1 MLFFDSLIIYLI
13 FLLFPILLYLIFLT
27 YTKITNKKESELLFD
42 LCLLS
47 SVYLIIKYHI
57 YFPDKMFLLLV
68 NIPLVIGIIRKR
80 YLLSFILS
88 IFIAFYYY
96 KLFDFNIYFVFSE
109 YFFYF
114 LYFYIFNKKHKKDN
128 SVKIINN
135 FTFLKGIV
143 LSYEIFYIVPNNS
156 NIIFVIINLFL
167 LLLIF
172 YVICY
177 LVVKLMEKAE
187 KILSLNK
194 VLNEL
199 QHEKELKNSLFKITH
214 EIKNPIAVCK
224 GYVDMFDK
232 KDIIKC
238 ERYNEIIKNEL
249 NRTLIIMDDF
259 MNYTKIKVKLD
270 IIDINMLLSEVLES
284 FSLIFKINNVDLI
297 NKVTDDEIYI
307 NGDYDRLKQVFINLI
322 KNGIESFDGKN
333 GKLEIKSKEN
343 NKEVIISIIDNG
355 CGMDEEVFK
364 NINKMFYTTKKNGTG
379 IGLPLSNEIIK
390 LHNGR
395 INLYSKKGEGTTVE
409 IIFNKIDMI

>member
-47 SVYLIIKYHI
+47 SVYLIIKYYI

-80 YLLSFILS
+80 YLLSFVLS

-167 LLLIF
+167 LLIIF

-390 LHNGR
+390 LHNGK

>member
-47 SVYLIIKYHI
+47 SVYLIIKYYI

-167 LLLIF
+167 LLIIF

-199 QHEKELKNSLFKITH
+199 KHEKELKNSLFKITH

>member
-13 FLLFPILLYLIFLT
+13 FLLFPILLYLIFLA

-47 SVYLIIKYHI
+47 SVYLIIKYYI

-80 YLLSFILS
+80 YLLSFVLS

-167 LLLIF
+167 LLIIF

-297 NKVTDDEIYI
+297 YKVTDDEIYI

>member
-1 MLFFDSLIIYLI
+1 MLFFDSLIIYLV
-13 FLLFPILLYLIFLT
+13 FLLFPILLYLIFLA

-47 SVYLIIKYHI
+47 SVYLIIKYYI
-57 YFPDKMFLLLV
+57 YFPNKIFLLLV
-68 NIPLVIGIIRKR
+68 NVPLVIGIIRKR
-80 YLLSFILS
+80 NLLNIVLS
-88 IFIAFYYY
+88 IIITFYYY

-109 YFFYF
+109 YLFYF
-114 LYFYIFNKKHKKDN
+114 LYFYFFNKKHKKDN
-128 SVKIINN
+128 SVTIINN

-143 LSYEIFYIVPNNS
+143 LSYEIFYIVPDS
-156 NIIFVIINLFL
+156 NDIYFVIINLFVL
-167 LLLIF
+167 LIIF

-232 KDIIKC
+232 KDINKC

-355 CGMDEEVFK
+355 CGMDEDILK

>member
-47 SVYLIIKYHI
+47 SVYLIIKYYI

-167 LLLIF
+167 LLIIF

-232 KDIIKC
+232 KDINKC

-409 IIFNKIDMI
+409 IVFNKIDMI

>member
-47 SVYLIIKYHI
+47 SVYLIIKYYI

-187 KILSLNK
+187 NILSLNK

-232 KDIIKC
+232 KDINKC

>member
-47 SVYLIIKYHI
+47 SVYLIIKYYI

-80 YLLSFILS
+80 YLLSFVLS

-167 LLLIF
+167 LLIIF

-232 KDIIKC
+232 KDINKC

>member
-1 MLFFDSLIIYLI
+1 MLFFDSLIIYLV
-13 FLLFPILLYLIFLT
+13 FLLFPILLYLIFLA

-47 SVYLIIKYHI
+47 SVYLIIKYYI
-57 YFPDKMFLLLV
+57 YFPNKIFLLLV
-68 NIPLVIGIIRKR
+68 NVPLVIGIIRKR
-80 YLLSFILS
+80 NLLNIVLS
-88 IFIAFYYY
+88 IIITFYYY

-109 YFFYF
+109 YLFYF
-114 LYFYIFNKKHKKDN
+114 LYFYFFNKKHKKDN
-128 SVKIINN
+128 SVTIINN

-143 LSYEIFYIVPNNS
+143 LSYEIFYIVPDS
-156 NIIFVIINLFL
+156 NDIYFVIINLFVL
-167 LLLIF
+167 LIIF

>member
-47 SVYLIIKYHI
+47 SVYLIIKYYI

-167 LLLIF
+167 LLIIF

-187 KILSLNK
+187 NILSLNK

-232 KDIIKC
+232 KDINKC

-379 IGLPLSNEIIK
+379 IGFPLSNEIIK

>member
-47 SVYLIIKYHI
+47 SVYLIIKYYI

-167 LLLIF
+167 LLIIF

-232 KDIIKC
+232 KDINKC

-409 IIFNKIDMI
+409 IIFNKIDMN

>member
-47 SVYLIIKYHI
+47 SVYLIIKYYI

-80 YLLSFILS
+80 YLLSFVLS

-167 LLLIF
+167 LLIIF

>member
-47 SVYLIIKYHI
+47 SVYLIIKYYI

-167 LLLIF
+167 LLIIF

-232 KDIIKC
+232 KDIVKC

>member
-13 FLLFPILLYLIFLT
+13 FLLFPILLYLIFLA

-47 SVYLIIKYHI
+47 SVYLIIKYYI

-128 SVKIINN
+128 SVTIINN

-143 LSYEIFYIVPNNS
+143 LSYEIFYIVPDS
-156 NIIFVIINLFL
+156 NDIYFVIINLFVL
-167 LLLIF
+167 LIIF

-232 KDIIKC
+232 KDINKC

>member
-47 SVYLIIKYHI
+47 SVYLIIKYYI

-167 LLLIF
+167 LLIIF

-187 KILSLNK
+187 NILSLNK

-409 IIFNKIDMI
+409 IVFNKIDMI

>member
-27 YTKITNKKESELLFD
+27 YTKITNKKESEHLFD

-47 SVYLIIKYHI
+47 SVYLIIKYYI

-114 LYFYIFNKKHKKDN
+114 LYFYIFNKKHKKYN

-187 KILSLNK
+187 NILSLNK

-284 FSLIFKINNVDLI
+284 FSLIFKINNIDLI

>member
-13 FLLFPILLYLIFLT
+13 FLLFPILLYLIFLA

-47 SVYLIIKYHI
+47 SVYLIIKYYI

-80 YLLSFILS
+80 YLLSFVLS

-167 LLLIF
+167 LLIIF

-232 KDIIKC
+232 KDINKC

>member
-47 SVYLIIKYHI
+47 SVYLIIKYYI

-167 LLLIF
+167 LLIIF

-232 KDIIKC
+232 KDINKC

-355 CGMDEEVFK
+355 CGMDEDILK
-364 NINKMFYTTKKNGTG
+364 NINEMFYTTKKNGTG

-390 LHNGR
+390 LHNGKL
-395 INLYSKKGEGTTVE
+395 NFYSKKGKGTTVE
-409 IIFNKIDMI
+409 IIFNKVDIN

>member
-47 SVYLIIKYHI
+47 SVYLIIKYYI

-167 LLLIF
+167 LLIIF

-249 NRTLIIMDDF
+249 NRTLIIMDDV

>member
-47 SVYLIIKYHI
+47 SVYLIIKYYI

-80 YLLSFILS
+80 YLLSFVLS

-167 LLLIF
+167 LLIIF

-187 KILSLNK
+187 NILSLNK

-284 FSLIFKINNVDLI
+284 FSLIFKINNVVLI

-409 IIFNKIDMI
+409 IVFNKIDMI

>member
-47 SVYLIIKYHI
+47 SVYLIIKYYI

-88 IFIAFYYY
+88 FFIAFYYY

-167 LLLIF
+167 LLIIF

>member
-47 SVYLIIKYHI
+47 SVYLIIKYYI

-232 KDIIKC
+232 KDIVKC

>member
-47 SVYLIIKYHI
+47 SVYLIIKYYI

-167 LLLIF
+167 LLIIF

-232 KDIIKC
+232 KDINKC

-390 LHNGR
+390 LHNGKL
-395 INLYSKKGEGTTVE
+395 NFYSKKGKGTTVE
-409 IIFNKIDMI
+409 IIFNKVDIN

>member
-47 SVYLIIKYHI
+47 SVYLIIKYYI

-167 LLLIF
+167 LLIIF

-395 INLYSKKGEGTTVE
+395 INLYSKKGKGTTVE
-409 IIFNKIDMI
+409 IIFNKVDIN

>member
-47 SVYLIIKYHI
+47 SVYLIIKYYI

-167 LLLIF
+167 LLIIF

-232 KDIIKC
+232 KDINKC

-333 GKLEIKSKEN
+333 GKFEIKSKEN

>member
-13 FLLFPILLYLIFLT
+13 FLLFPILLYLIFLA

-47 SVYLIIKYHI
+47 SVYLIIKYYI

-80 YLLSFILS
+80 YLLSFVLS

-167 LLLIF
+167 LLIIF

-297 NKVTDDEIYI
+297 YKVTDDEIYI
-307 NGDYDRLKQVFINLI
+307 NGDHDRLKQVFINLI

>member
-47 SVYLIIKYHI
+47 SVYLIIKYYI

-88 IFIAFYYY
+88 FFIAFYYY

-167 LLLIF
+167 LLIIF

-232 KDIIKC
+232 KDINKC

>member
-47 SVYLIIKYHI
+47 SVYLIIKYYI

-88 IFIAFYYY
+88 FFIAFYYY

-167 LLLIF
+167 LLIIF

-187 KILSLNK
+187 KILSLNN

-232 KDIIKC
+232 KDINKC

>member
-1 MLFFDSLIIYLI
+1 MLFFDSLIIYLV
-13 FLLFPILLYLIFLT
+13 FLLFPILLYLIFLA

-47 SVYLIIKYHI
+47 SVYLIIKYYI
-57 YFPDKMFLLLV
+57 YFPNKIFLLLV
-68 NIPLVIGIIRKR
+68 NVSLVIGIIRKR
-80 YLLSFILS
+80 NLLNIVLS
-88 IFIAFYYY
+88 IIITFYYY

-109 YFFYF
+109 YLFYF
-114 LYFYIFNKKHKKDN
+114 LYFYFFNKKHKKDN
-128 SVKIINN
+128 SVTIINN

-143 LSYEIFYIVPNNS
+143 LSYEIFYIVPDS
-156 NIIFVIINLFL
+156 NDIYFVIINLFVL
-167 LLLIF
+167 LIIF

-232 KDIIKC
+232 KDINKC

>member
-47 SVYLIIKYHI
+47 SVYLIIKYYI

-167 LLLIF
+167 LLIIF

-232 KDIIKC
+232 KDINKC

>member
-47 SVYLIIKYHI
+47 SVYLIIKYYI

-167 LLLIF
+167 LLIIF

-199 QHEKELKNSLFKITH
+199 KHEKELKNSLFKITH

-364 NINKMFYTTKKNGTG
+364 NIKKMFYTTKKNGTG

>member
-47 SVYLIIKYHI
+47 SVYLIIKYYI

-167 LLLIF
+167 LLIIF

-232 KDIIKC
+232 KDINKC

-409 IIFNKIDMI
+409 IIFNKIDIN

>member
-47 SVYLIIKYHI
+47 SVYLIIKYYI

-80 YLLSFILS
+80 YLS

-167 LLLIF
+167 LLIIF

-232 KDIIKC
+232 KDINKC

>member
-1 MLFFDSLIIYLI
+1 MLFFDSLIIYLV
-13 FLLFPILLYLIFLT
+13 FLLFPILLYLIFLA

-47 SVYLIIKYHI
+47 SVYLIIKYYI
-57 YFPDKMFLLLV
+57 YFPNKIFLLLV
-68 NIPLVIGIIRKR
+68 NVPLVIEIIRKR
-80 YLLSFILS
+80 NLLNIVLS
-88 IFIAFYYY
+88 IIITFYYY

-109 YFFYF
+109 YLFYF
-114 LYFYIFNKKHKKDN
+114 LYFYFFNKKHKKDN
-128 SVKIINN
+128 SVTIINN

-167 LLLIF
+167 LLIIF

>member
-1 MLFFDSLIIYLI
+1 MFIKFGLF
-13 FLLFPILLYLIFLT
+13 
-27 YTKITNKKESELLFD
+27 N
-42 LCLLS
+42 
-47 SVYLIIKYHI
+47 IKYYI

-167 LLLIF
+167 LLIIF

-409 IIFNKIDMI
+409 IVFNKIDMI

>member
-47 SVYLIIKYHI
+47 SVYLIIKYYI

-80 YLLSFILS
+80 YLLSFVLS

-167 LLLIF
+167 LLIIF

-409 IIFNKIDMI
+409 IIFNKIYMI

>member
-47 SVYLIIKYHI
+47 SVYLIIKYYI

-167 LLLIF
+167 LLIIF

-297 NKVTDDEIYI
+297 YKVTDDEIYI

>member
-47 SVYLIIKYHI
+47 SVYLIIKYYI

-167 LLLIF
+167 LLIIF

-187 KILSLNK
+187 NILSLNK

-284 FSLIFKINNVDLI
+284 FSLIFKINNVVLI

-409 IIFNKIDMI
+409 IVFNKIDMI